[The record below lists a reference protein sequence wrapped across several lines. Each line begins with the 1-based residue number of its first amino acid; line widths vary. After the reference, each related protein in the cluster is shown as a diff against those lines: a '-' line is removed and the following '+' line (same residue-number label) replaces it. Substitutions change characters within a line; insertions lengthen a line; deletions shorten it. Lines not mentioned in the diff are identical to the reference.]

1 MNNAIR
7 HRCRE
12 ARAASPEHQVK
23 KIRAVKKTGGSYL
36 FMNNAIRHRCREARA
51 ASPEHQVKKIRAVKK
66 TGKKKT
72 GRKK

>member
-1 MNNAIR
+1 
-7 HRCRE
+7 
-12 ARAASPEHQVK
+12 
-23 KIRAVKKTGGSYL
+23 
-36 FMNNAIRHRCREARA
+36 MNNAIRHRCREARA